1 MPKDKYLTK
10 NEFRLDLNRNHFGKD
25 MRPHPAYITARK
37 RHMYRA
43 NSITHAR
50 RTTDGFETLVIN
62 ENPNKLSKDKRPTR
76 VSRPYWQ
83 NTSQF
88 SDNTLTGFR
97 YSNKSRKEIHKFNKK
112 FK

>member
-10 NEFRLDLNRNHFGKD
+10 NEFRLDFNRKHFGKD
-25 MRPHPAYITARK
+25 MRPHPAYITARR

-50 RTTDGFETLVIN
+50 RTTDGLDTIIID

-76 VSRPYWQ
+76 LSRPYWQ
-83 NTSQF
+83 NISKF

-97 YSNKSRKEIHKFNKK
+97 FSNKSRKEIHKFNKK
-112 FK
+112 CK

>member
-10 NEFRLDLNRNHFGKD
+10 NEFRFDLNKKHFGQNKK
-25 MRPHPAYITARK
+25 PHPAYITARWK
-37 RHMYRA
+37 HMYRA
-43 NSITHAR
+43 NSVTHAR
-50 RTTDGFETLVIN
+50 RTTDGFETLVID

-76 VSRPYWQ
+76 LSRPYWQ
-83 NTSQF
+83 NSSKF
-88 SDNTLTGFR
+88 SNYTLKNFR